1 MQQPNLGPVLLVLI
15 ALYRHLRCL
24 KKCGRGLD
32 IWQADTRGIFFGL
45 SIAATEVFIQ
55 GMILDGMIAKVSEG

>member
-1 MQQPNLGPVLLVLI
+1 MQKPALGRVLVI
-15 ALYRHLRCL
+15 IMALYRHLRIL
-24 KKCGRGLD
+24 KKCGWSLN

-55 GMILDGMIAKVSEG
+55 GMILDRMIA